1 MSISARDISAAITPL
16 RLIFWGCVLCLIDVY
31 SNWNI
36 DGQVWKIDLVSDA
49 IGALMIA
56 WAVFRLSMLRVGG
69 WYSAAMAFVLVVA
82 FLAILVAVHDH
93 FVYDQPQWVSSVVQ
107 VAPVVGLTATVVF
120 CMAMRRLSAATGLE
134 QSARS
139 WKITTLLVAVISLI
153 PLGLIHAAGA
163 AATLHVETSTFEL
176 PNLLVAFVVAQII
189 PLVHFFLSTSR
200 MAREAES
207 AASVAE
213 HRSAMLS
220 NTPAS

>member
-1 MSISARDISAAITPL
+1 
-16 RLIFWGCVLCLIDVY
+16 
-31 SNWNI
+31 
-36 DGQVWKIDLVSDA
+36 
-49 IGALMIA
+49 
-56 WAVFRLSMLRVGG
+56 
-69 WYSAAMAFVLVVA
+69 MAFVLVVA

-107 VAPVVGLTATVVF
+107 LAPVVGLTATVVF

-134 QSARS
+134 QSAQS

-163 AATLHVETSTFEL
+163 AATLNVETSTFEL

-189 PLVHFFLSTSR
+189 PLVHFFLSTSK

-207 AASVAE
+207 AANVAE
-213 HRSAMLS
+213 HRGVAPGTTSAS
-220 NTPAS
+220 